1 MAYRLTYTFEVS
13 WVPPG
18 VGPFSTPPDAGDAA
32 GGTGQT
38 LLVANQVGGL
48 SVQGS
53 GTGGAIQAA
62 DITTLLSGVSPD
74 ISAQLNQPANLAL
87 MQRWPLGQN

>member
-1 MAYRLTYTFEVS
+1 MGYRISYSVQVS

-18 VGPFSTPPDAGDAA
+18 VGPFSTPQDYGDGA

-38 LLVANQVGGL
+38 LEIGNQIGGQ

-62 DITTLLSGVSPD
+62 DITTLLSGVSAD
-74 ISAQLNQPANLAL
+74 MSAQLNQPANLAL

>member
-1 MAYRLTYTFEVS
+1 MAYRLTYTYQMS

-18 VGPFSTPPDAGDAA
+18 VGPFSTPQDYGDGA

-38 LLVANQVGGL
+38 LAVSNQIGGQ
-48 SVQGS
+48 SIQGS

-62 DITTLLSGVSPD
+62 DITTLLATVSTD
-74 ISAQLNQPANLAL
+74 ISAQLNQAANLAL
-87 MQRWPLGQN
+87 LQRWPSGGN